1 MARIDALMK
10 KEEDNLS
17 AKEAKELRSM
27 ALAAQQ
33 YEKSIYT
40 IEAPK
45 TLEGMIALK
54 MYERKLK
61 QKDLAKL
68 RPGK

>member
-1 MARIDALMK
+1 MATRATKIETAKEYNAAMSKIDALMK
-10 KEEDNLS
+10 KGEDALT

-27 ALAAQQ
+27 ALAAQK

-45 TLEGMIALK
+45 ILH
-54 MYERKLK
+54 
-61 QKDLAKL
+61 D
-68 RPGK
+68 

>member
-1 MARIDALMK
+1 METAKEYNAIMSRIDALMK
-10 KEEDNLS
+10 KGENNLAAS
-17 AKEAKELRSM
+17 EAKELGNM

-45 TLEGMIALK
+45 TLEGM
-54 MYERKLK
+54 
-61 QKDLAKL
+61 
-68 RPGK
+68 